1 VGKSEKAEKQR
12 STAGRDKRPVGRIR
26 NLPLPSP
33 LSPWRPSRLGGKS
46 SSPYPKSAFRSQ
58 QSAIRSQEE
67 RIPQSPIINHQSL
80 PPSAYRTKIHIA
92 NRRVIRDI
100 HLMIAQ
106 TEIRKLPL
114 SEKLDLLESVWSELS
129 SDPDAVDVPQWHKYI
144 LDERQRGMEQGSI
157 KVIDW
162 DLAKEQI
169 RHRIL

>member
-1 VGKSEKAEKQR
+1 
-12 STAGRDKRPVGRIR
+12 
-26 NLPLPSP
+26 
-33 LSPWRPSRLGGKS
+33 
-46 SSPYPKSAFRSQ
+46 
-58 QSAIRSQEE
+58 
-67 RIPQSPIINHQSL
+67 
-80 PPSAYRTKIHIA
+80 
-92 NRRVIRDI
+92 
-100 HLMIAQ
+100 MIAQ